1 MNILRSRRPP
11 ARRPRPGGPAAAF
24 IRVVVL
30 VVVAAAAAAM
40 TAGATVKSRPLRGIA
55 VEEVLTVG
63 GPDDMTLLQW
73 TGVAADED
81 GSIFV
86 LDALDCAL
94 KKFDDRGRLVRRTGR
109 KGQGPGEFEFPVLLA
124 LSGDRLFA
132 ADQRRLGIQV
142 FDRDLRFLRTIASG
156 RLVSAL
162 AATGAGRIAYK
173 PFTAPGGA
181 GLWLIADEAGTT
193 VSETVY
199 MPKIDIY
206 LADSISL
213 AFDGKGSV
221 YTAYQFADRVEK
233 RDAQGRLVW
242 SRTPRGGAAAEAKT
256 IQGLKIAATMYWMD
270 AALDPQGRLFLL
282 AGGKTKNPGRDVSVF
297 DSEGNPVASFV
308 LPQTSHCLYI
318 DCRGF
323 LYARAD
329 EGVTLKKYRIKYL

>member
-1 MNILRSRRPP
+1 MRRLAGLAAALLGAAASVSPPP
-11 ARRPRPGGPAAAF
+11 A
-24 IRVVVL
+24 
-30 VVVAAAAAAM
+30 
-40 TAGATVKSRPLRGIA
+40 AGNSRLPLAIA
-55 VEEVLTVG
+55 VEEVLSVG

-81 GSIFV
+81 GSIYV

-109 KGQGPGEFEFPVLLA
+109 KGQGPGEFQFPVLLA

-142 FDRDLRFLRTIASG
+142 FDRDLRFLRTIAAG

-162 AATGAGRIAYK
+162 AAAGPGRIAYK
-173 PFTAPGGA
+173 PFTPPGGS
-181 GLWLIADEAGTT
+181 GLWLVVDETGAT

-199 MPKIDIY
+199 MAKVETY

-213 AFDGKGSV
+213 AFDGRGSA
-221 YTAYQFADRVEK
+221 YTAYLFADLVEK
-233 RDAQGRLVW
+233 RDERGRLLW
-242 SRTPRGGAAAEAKT
+242 SRTPRGGAPAETKT
-256 IQGLKIAATMYWMD
+256 IQGLKIASAMYWMD

-282 AGGKTKNPGRDVSVF
+282 AGGKTKNPGRDVLVF
-297 DSEGNPVASFV
+297 NSEGALMTTFV
-308 LPQTSHCLYI
+308 LPQVSHCLYI
-318 DCRGF
+318 DRRGF

-329 EGVTLKKYRIKYL
+329 EGVTLKKYRIRYL